1 MALDLADKQQ
11 TLEKLKTRME
21 DMKGLPAMA
30 HSVRLVSKQTSKGSD
45 ATVTDITDT
54 ILQDFSLTNK
64 ILHMVNSA
72 HYIKTQTEGKI
83 NTISRAVIIL
93 GMDHVRNAALSLML
107 FENLKDKSLAADL
120 KATMINNFTSGI
132 IAREVARAIGGEH
145 KEEAFLCAMF
155 HDFGK
160 VLVTYYLSEENDAI
174 KDAVSG
180 KGVTERN
187 AALAILGTSY
197 ENIGIAVA
205 KEWKLSNVIV
215 YCMGKLPP
223 EIPKPANAPDTLHA
237 VVGFSN
243 ELCNII
249 SAHGNDPKAWEKALT
264 ALLARFKGSVPIP
277 VEKISEI
284 LSIAHGE
291 ISDHVNEFNLSGES
305 FGILDN
311 LEAAMGPLPQE
322 TPPEHDKTQLIVR
335 VDTGGGIRI
344 LETVTPGDVKQT
356 PEEVLSRGV
365 QEVATSLL
373 EDFSVSDILRMILE
387 VMFRGM
393 DFSNVVICIKNS
405 KTKSMEGRFAFGLNT
420 NAIKNS
426 FRFTVDPT
434 GKDVFNT
441 AIARG
446 TDVLVNDVN
455 DFRVAPLIP
464 HWFRLLLDSETF
476 MLMPIIVNKIALGL
490 IYADKPMSGDLNLDT
505 QVLRYLKTL
514 RDQAILAIKQK
525 S

>member
-1 MALDLADKQQ
+1 
-11 TLEKLKTRME
+11 
-21 DMKGLPAMA
+21 MA

-93 GMDHVRNAALSLML
+93 GLDHVRNAALSLML
-107 FENLKDKSLAADL
+107 FENLKDKSLAKDL
-120 KATMINNFTSGI
+120 KTTLINNFTSGI
-132 IAREVARAIGGEH
+132 LAREVARAVGGEH
-145 KEEAFLCAMF
+145 KEEAFLCSMF

-160 VLVTYYLSEENDAI
+160 VLVTYYLSEDNDAI
-174 KDAVSG
+174 RGIVSG
-180 KGVTERN
+180 KGLPEKL
-187 AALAILGTSY
+187 AALKILGTSY

-223 EIPKPANAPDTLHA
+223 EIPKPQNAPDTLHA
-237 VVGFSN
+237 IVEFSN
-243 ELCNII
+243 ELCSII
-249 SAHGNDPKAWEKALT
+249 NAHGNDTKAREKALA
-264 ALLARFKGSVPIP
+264 ALLARFKASVPIP
-277 VEKISEI
+277 LEKISEI

-291 ISDHVNEFNLSGES
+291 ITEHVNEFNLTDES
-305 FGILDN
+305 LDILDN
-311 LEAAMGPLPQE
+311 LEAAMGPLSAE
-322 TPPEHDKTQLIVR
+322 TPPEQEQTQLIVR

-344 LETVTPGDVKQT
+344 LDTVNPLGDAKQT
-356 PEEVLSRGV
+356 PEEILSRGV

-405 KTKSMEGRFAFGLNT
+405 KTKMMEGRFAFGLNT

-426 FRFTVDPT
+426 FRFTVDAT

-441 AIARG
+441 CIARG
-446 TDVLVNDVN
+446 SDILVNDVN
-455 DFRVAPLIP
+455 DFRVTALIP
-464 HWFRLLLDSETF
+464 VWFRHLLDSETF
-476 MLMPIIVNKIALGL
+476 MLMPIVVNKIALGL
-490 IYADKPMSGDLNLDT
+490 IYADKPMAGDLNLDM
-505 QVLRYLKTL
+505 QLLRYLKTL